1 MILFKLWIF
10 DINFISI
17 LVFVI
22 GLFFGAFL
30 ISLIFALIA
39 VRSISD
45 KKTIVKTEQD
55 TLTDEQVKDMIY
67 KAKETYKDKEL
78 RKKKE
83 KASFTRDIC
92 KDLAYMIAYS
102 YYPNSRNPL
111 LELSVDELID
121 LISYIRKRLDE
132 ILDKPIIKSLRK
144 MKVSDIV
151 RISMMSKDI
160 LASKQFKVS
169 MSLAK
174 KTSKLTKVL
183 SAINPLNIF
192 KNYVVGIAIN
202 KIIDAICLSLISLVG
217 EETYKIY
224 SKKVLNIDVDINTVD
239 DDINQLYTDLK
250 EIDDKEEKEEIKEVQ
265 TVDNDLKLKERY
277 FEGVSLNYQL
287 LLDENIELKS
297 RE

>member
-17 LVFVI
+17 LVFII

-67 KAKETYKDKEL
+67 KAKETFKDKEL

-83 KASFTRDIC
+83 KAAFTRDIC

-132 ILDKPIIKSLRK
+132 ILNKPVIKSLRK

-169 MSLAK
+169 VSLAK
-174 KTSKLTKVL
+174 KTSKVTKVL

-202 KIIDAICLSLISLVG
+202 KIIDAICLSTISLVG

-250 EIDDKEEKEEIKEVQ
+250 DIDEEEKENNEENEASNLDV
-265 TVDNDLKLKERY
+265 KLKERY
-277 FEGVSLNYQL
+277 FEGVALEYHL
-287 LLDENIELKS
+287 LLDENIGLKS

>member
-17 LVFVI
+17 LVFII

>member
-17 LVFVI
+17 LVFII

-55 TLTDEQVKDMIY
+55 TLTDEQVKDMIF
-67 KAKETYKDKEL
+67 KAKETFKDKEL

-83 KASFTRDIC
+83 KAAFTRDIC

-132 ILDKPIIKSLRK
+132 ILNKPVIKSLRK

-160 LASKQFKVS
+160 ISSKQFKVS
-169 MSLAK
+169 VSLAK
-174 KTSKLTKVL
+174 KTSKVTKVL